1 MGSPHTCAHRSG
13 GLELRFMRVRRLNPR
28 FTAIAL
34 AVALLFI
41 INPEIRV
48 FLLFVDAFGIELLA
62 FLLAI
67 QLRFFLASAQA
78 HSGPMRDSLCNA
90 ICSLVSF
97 VIRLTSVPVAFRL
110 LTVLMSPLLLVVPA
124 SYRCHLRR
132 LESQRI

>member
-1 MGSPHTCAHRSG
+1 M
-13 GLELRFMRVRRLNPR
+13 RFMQVPRLNPR

-48 FLLFVDAFGIELLA
+48 FLLFVDAFGIELLV

-78 HSGPMRDSLCNA
+78 YSGPMRDSLCKVV
-90 ICSLVSF
+90 CSLVSF
-97 VIRLTSVPVAFRL
+97 VIRLTSASLAFRL

-124 SYRCHLRR
+124 SYQCHLRR
-132 LESQRI
+132 LEPQRI